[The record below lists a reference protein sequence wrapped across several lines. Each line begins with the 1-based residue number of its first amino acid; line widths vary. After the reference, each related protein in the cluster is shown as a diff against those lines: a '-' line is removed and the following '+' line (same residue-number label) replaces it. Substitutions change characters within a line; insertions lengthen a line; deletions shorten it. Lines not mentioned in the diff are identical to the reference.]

1 MPAWRA
7 PSHDSG
13 RAREPVAELTAVS
26 DHPDAERSE
35 VAATRECVMPSEY
48 RKIRTSGLYV
58 RHSRT
63 CPAFADEG
71 RRCRCDPSYRT
82 RRRIDGKSR
91 WSPVFKDRASAVSWD
106 GHEAKAERAARASRR
121 AGPTFEE
128 VAREWWALVEAGTYA
143 RRRGRSK
150 KLSDTTIADY
160 RGVLFGGGGT
170 RKTENERSLVLLDH
184 CGRRQLAA
192 LDDAYWQAIVDEL
205 VRDGRSYSRIATYLA
220 VIRHIYAYAR
230 RPNLRIVTS
239 DPTRELQMPA
249 NDGQARERVATAE
262 EAAKLIEALPAVD
275 SAGSLSWEAVVE
287 IRASGQSAVALARR
301 FGVSDALVGKVRRG
315 ELYKTPEGRR
325 SRETGDRA
333 GWGLAFYTGMRR
345 GEIGRAQWQHVFW
358 DADEIMVAR
367 SKSDAGEGRRV
378 PMVGPLKRILREE
391 WMRVGRP
398 ARGPVVTRSVGS
410 GKCTSPSPP
419 SA

>member
-1 MPAWRA
+1 
-7 PSHDSG
+7 
-13 RAREPVAELTAVS
+13 
-26 DHPDAERSE
+26 
-35 VAATRECVMPSEY
+35 MPSEY
-48 RKIRTSGLYV
+48 RKTRTSGLYV

-71 RRCRCDPSYRT
+71 RRCRCEPSYRT

-106 GHEAKAERAARASRR
+106 GHEAKAERAPRASRR
-121 AGPTFEE
+121 AGPTFGE
-128 VAREWWALVEAGTYA
+128 VARAWWALVEAGTYA

-160 RGVLFGGGGT
+160 RGVLFGAGGT
-170 RKTENERSLVLLDH
+170 SKTDDERSLVLLDR
-184 CGRRQLAA
+184 CGRRQLGA

-249 NDGQARERVATAE
+249 NDGQVRERVATAE

-275 SAGSLSWEAVVE
+275 SARLAQLGGRRRDPRLGPERGRPGAPL
-287 IRASGQSAVALARR
+287 RRQRCARR
-301 FGVSDALVGKVRRG
+301 QGPPRGALQDAGGAAFARDGGPRRLG
-315 ELYKTPEGRR
+315 PRVLHGDAARGDRTSAMAARVLGRR
-325 SRETGDRA
+325 RDHGRE
-333 GWGLAFYTGMRR
+333 
-345 GEIGRAQWQHVFW
+345 V
-358 DADEIMVAR
+358 
-367 SKSDAGEGRRV
+367 
-378 PMVGPLKRILREE
+378 
-391 WMRVGRP
+391 
-398 ARGPVVTRSVGS
+398 
-410 GKCTSPSPP
+410 
-419 SA
+419 